1 MSHFETYTPIQHAV
15 NIIVV
20 TVFFCASFAFVAW
33 FSQQVETYF
42 NVNALYASLLFLP
55 HGVRVLAAVIFRPSL
70 AFTYLFIAAVAASV
84 TVWPNSLDAPYIRF
98 LQFIVGAACAP
109 LALMII
115 SSAIGQEKAYIR
127 IVDRRSWRVLGLA
140 ILLSAFLNSLG
151 QSIVVAVSGQALAD
165 VGLILTF
172 IGGDILGATVLIGL
186 VYIVVKRFDNSSS
199 L

>member
-20 TVFFCASFAFVAW
+20 TMFFCASFAFVAW

-70 AFTYLFIAAVAASV
+70 AFTYLFIAAVVASV
-84 TVWPNSLDAPYIRF
+84 TVWPTMYAELHLRL
-98 LQFIVGAACAP
+98 LQFLVGAGCAP

-140 ILLSAFLNSLG
+140 VLLSAFLNSLG
-151 QSIVVAVSGQALAD
+151 QSFVVAVSGQVQAEIWL
-165 VGLILTF
+165 VLTF
-172 IGGDILGATVLIGL
+172 IAGDILGATFLIGL
-186 VYIVVKRFDNSSS
+186 AYIVMKRFA
-199 L
+199 

>member
-1 MSHFETYTPIQHAV
+1 MSHFETYTPTQHAV

-20 TVFFCASFAFVAW
+20 TVLFCASFPFVAW
-33 FSQQVETYF
+33 FSQQVERSF

-55 HGVRVLAAVIFRPSL
+55 HGVRVLAAIIFKPSL
-70 AFTYLFIAAVAASV
+70 AFTYLFIAAVVASV
-84 TVWPNSLDAPYIRF
+84 TVWPTMYDELHLRL
-98 LQFIVGAACAP
+98 LQFLVGAGCAP

-127 IVDRRSWRVLGLA
+127 IVDRRSWRVLGLT

-151 QSIVVAVSGQALAD
+151 QSLVVAISGQALAEISL
-165 VGLILTF
+165 VLTF
-172 IGGDILGATVLIGL
+172 IFGDIFGAIVLIGL
-186 VYIVVKRFDNSSS
+186 VYIVMKSFDNS

>member
-1 MSHFETYTPIQHAV
+1 MSHFETYTPTQHAV

-20 TVFFCASFAFVAW
+20 TVLFCASFALVAW
-33 FSQQVETYF
+33 FSQQVEMYF

-70 AFTYLFIAAVAASV
+70 AFTYLFIAALVASV
-84 TVWPNSLDAPYIRF
+84 TVWPTMYAQLHLRF
-98 LQFIVGAACAP
+98 LQFLVGAGCAP
-109 LALMII
+109 LAQMII
-115 SSAIGQEKAYIR
+115 SSAIGHEKAYIR

-151 QSIVVAVSGQALAD
+151 QSLVVAVSGQVQAEIWL
-165 VGLILTF
+165 VLTF
-172 IGGDILGATVLIGL
+172 IVGDILGATFLIGL
-186 VYIVVKRFDNSSS
+186 VYFMLRRLDKSYP

>member
-70 AFTYLFIAAVAASV
+70 AFTYLFIAAVVASV
-84 TVWPNSLDAPYIRF
+84 TVWPTMYAELHLRL
-98 LQFIVGAACAP
+98 LQFLVGAGCAP

-140 ILLSAFLNSLG
+140 VLLSAFLNSLG
-151 QSIVVAVSGQALAD
+151 QSFVVAVSGQVQAEIWL
-165 VGLILTF
+165 VLTF
-172 IGGDILGATVLIGL
+172 IAGDILGATFLIGL
-186 VYIVVKRFDNSSS
+186 AYIVMKRFA
-199 L
+199 